1 MKTNPDFWRGKRV
14 FLTGHTGFKGSWLS
28 LWLQSLGALVPPTT
42 PNRFTL
48 TGKSSQDRVQYMGN
62 VCITSEAS
70 MSRLSVKDRMVCSIA
85 LLKGEVVVRADFE
98 AMGSPSQI
106 SRALKELIEAGKI
119 VRLGYGVY
127 AKARPSVLSGKPV
140 PRVSLAELAQ
150 EALEKLGVPVQLGRA
165 QTDYAEGKT
174 TQIPVRTTLNTGQHR
189 ISRKITVGIS
199 TVRYENNYSA
209 RA

>member
-1 MKTNPDFWRGKRV
+1 
-14 FLTGHTGFKGSWLS
+14 
-28 LWLQSLGALVPPTT
+28 
-42 PNRFTL
+42 
-48 TGKSSQDRVQYMGN
+48 MG
-62 VCITSEAS
+62 IA
-70 MSRLSVKDRMVCSIA
+70 MSRLNIKDRMVRSIA
-85 LLKGEVVVRADFE
+85 LRKGEVVLRTDFE

-106 SRALKELIEAGKI
+106 TRAIKELTKTGRI

-140 PRVSLAELAQ
+140 PRVSLEELAQ
-150 EALEKLGVPVQLGRA
+150 EALEKLGVPAQLGRA
-165 QTDYAEGKT
+165 QADYAEGKT
-174 TQIPVRTTLNTGQHR
+174 TQIPVRTTFNTGQRR